1 MCEPHYWET
10 GQDDRKASLASNNT
24 DISGSS
30 IMSMS
35 TDTLVTKTATMDRD
49 AIVVFVSGQIQGFV
63 KPMGVLVITDTIT
76 DAYSSI

>member
-1 MCEPHYWET
+1 
-10 GQDDRKASLASNNT
+10 
-24 DISGSS
+24 
-30 IMSMS
+30 MSMS

-49 AIVVFVSGQIQGFV
+49 AIVVFVSVQIRGFV